1 MFNIDTDRLASVL
14 DASHAIAE
22 HLATMREQISEQDWD
37 AISETPQ
44 IGPLLLLAM
53 DLEHSLDESAD

>member
-14 DASHAIAE
+14 DAAQAIAE
-22 HLATMREQISEQDWD
+22 HLAAMREEISEEDWD
-37 AISETPQ
+37 AICETPQ